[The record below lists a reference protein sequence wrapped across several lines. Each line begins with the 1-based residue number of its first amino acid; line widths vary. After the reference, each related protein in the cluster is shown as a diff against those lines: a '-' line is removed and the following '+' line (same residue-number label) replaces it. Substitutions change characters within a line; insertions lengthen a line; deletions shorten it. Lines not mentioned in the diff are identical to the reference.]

1 MARATTAKN
10 KAAHSNKPQRSETGA
25 STSKVSIKARLV
37 AWRKDHKRV
46 SGESLRRLLQQP
58 INSLVTWLVIG
69 IALALP
75 VGLYVAL
82 GNIEEL
88 SHRWD
93 GDAQI
98 SLFLHQRVSVQSEQR
113 LQQQLRNWPE
123 IESLNIVSKQQAL
136 EEFQAISGFADVLQH
151 LDHNPLPTV
160 IEVGPTKSYSDVKNA
175 EKLLKKLQA
184 LPPVELAKLDLQW
197 VQRLTAMLEVGQRLA
212 LGLVI
217 LLSMGVLLVIG
228 NTIRLEI
235 ENRRDEIIVTKLVG
249 ATDAYVR
256 RPFLYTGLW
265 YGLGGGFI
273 ASIIIGVALAV
284 LNKPVATLAGL
295 YQSDYMLLGLSFG
308 DMVSLWLMA
317 ALLGFFGAWFSVS
330 KHLDAMEPR

>member
-1 MARATTAKN
+1 MARSAVKN
-10 KAAHSNKPQRSETGA
+10 DSGA
-25 STSKVSIKARLV
+25 SSSKVGFSARFD

-46 SGESLRRLLQQP
+46 ASSSLLRLFKQP
-58 INSLVTWLVIG
+58 VSSVVTWMVIG

-82 GNIEEL
+82 GNVQAL

-98 SLFLHQRVSVQSEQR
+98 SLFLHQRVSAQLEQR
-113 LQQQLRNWPE
+113 LQKQLLSWPE
-123 IESLNIVSKQQAL
+123 IDDLHIISKEQGLQ
-136 EEFQAISGFADVLQH
+136 EFQAISGFADVLKH
-151 LDHNPLPTV
+151 LNHNPLPTV
-160 IEVGPTKSYSDVKNA
+160 FELVPAPAFSDAASAEV
-175 EKLLKKLQA
+175 LLKKLQA
-184 LPPVELAKLDLQW
+184 LPPVELAKLDLEW
-197 VQRLTAMLEVGQRLA
+197 VQRLAAMLQVGQRLA

-235 ENRRDEIIVTKLVG
+235 ENRRTEIIVTKLVG

-265 YGLGGGFI
+265 YGLGGGLI
-273 ASIIIGVALAV
+273 ASVVIAVGLAM

-295 YQSDYMLLGLSFG
+295 YQSDYQLLGLSFS
-308 DMVSLWLMA
+308 DMFSLWIMA
-317 ALLGFFGAWFSVS
+317 SLLGFFGAWFSVS